1 MRMLLPLAIPPPARP
16 SRRHARTLLLGGLA
30 VLVVLGGLGIWGSA
44 PAPAVHS
51 LVVPPPASD
60 PGGLAGP
67 RPRHSLRLLRGL
79 PRRRR
84 VRDRLSGHGP
94 SARPPERRG
103 ARLRRRGRVL
113 DPLRR
118 MRGPHLPP
126 RRHLEAAGRHL
137 DQPDVVARGRA
148 APRSGA
154 TFVDDVHDGY
164 LLLFGG
170 EGSAGAMGDACRFS
184 GGAWS
189 PLVAVGDVT
198 PPPRS
203 GAAGVYDSVDGLVLL
218 FGGLDA
224 SGTVLGD
231 TWNYAGGTWTQL
243 GGSGFVAPS
252 PRSNAAV
259 AFDPS
264 DAITVLFGGQ
274 SASMGP
280 LADTWSFHSG
290 RWSNLSA
297 SVGTAPSARYSAAAA
312 SDPGRN
318 ALVLYG
324 GQNSTILSD
333 SWEFSSHVWTNLGI
347 NLSSSPLARAGS
359 SATYDAGLGYIVM
372 FGGLDGASYR
382 DGLWALLSLSPRRW
396 SRLSWRSSW
405 GVGPVPRVGFGRP
418 WPVQRHLVV
427 RRREPV
433 HSRPLDRPHL
443 PDRRGLLRHP
453 HRRGQPRR
461 DHRDLPEPH
470 RGPPAPCRDDRDR
483 TCLHRRGGDR
493 DPHGQRVGRQSPVP
507 VPTGRAPRR
516 TAHPPTPRCSPA
528 PRTCQGR
535 SGTPSR

>member
-16 SRRHARTLLLGGLA
+16 SRRHARTFLLGGLA

-51 LVVPPPASD
+51 LDVAPPAATPAPVAS
-60 PGGLAGP
+60 PVLAPVTPYASSVASPAAEGWD
-67 RPRHSLRLLRGL
+67 RP
-79 PRRRR
+79 
-84 VRDRLSGHGP
+84 SGHGP
-94 SARPPERRG
+94 APVPRSGAALAYDAADGYSILFGGCGVHICPLGDTWKLQGGIWTNLTSSLAVAPP
-103 ARLRRRGRVL
+103 
-113 DPLRR
+113 
-118 MRGPHLPP
+118 
-126 RRHLEAAGRHL
+126 
-137 DQPDVVARGRA
+137 
-148 APRSGA
+148 PRSGA

-170 EGSAGAMGDACRFS
+170 EGSAGAMGDAWRFS

-297 SVGTAPSARYSAAAA
+297 SVGTAPSARYSAATA

-347 NLSSSPLARAGS
+347 NLSSSPLARAGQ
-359 SATYDAGLGYIVM
+359 L
-372 FGGLDGASYR
+372 R
-382 DGLWALLSLSPRRW
+382 D
-396 SRLSWRSSW
+396 
-405 GVGPVPRVGFGRP
+405 V
-418 WPVQRHLVV
+418 
-427 RRREPV
+427 
-433 HSRPLDRPHL
+433 
-443 PDRRGLLRHP
+443 
-453 HRRGQPRR
+453 
-461 DHRDLPEPH
+461 
-470 RGPPAPCRDDRDR
+470 
-483 TCLHRRGGDR
+483 
-493 DPHGQRVGRQSPVP
+493 
-507 VPTGRAPRR
+507 
-516 TAHPPTPRCSPA
+516 
-528 PRTCQGR
+528 
-535 SGTPSR
+535 